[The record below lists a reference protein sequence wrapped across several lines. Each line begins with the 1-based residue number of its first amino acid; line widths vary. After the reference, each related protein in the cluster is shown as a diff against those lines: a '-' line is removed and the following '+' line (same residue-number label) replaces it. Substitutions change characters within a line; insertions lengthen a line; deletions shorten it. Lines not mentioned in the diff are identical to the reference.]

1 MTEATA
7 IKMRSSEKIIRS
19 ESTTAPPAHAFS
31 AVSVS
36 VSVSSAVLILVI
48 LEPSTVKN
56 SGGNIKTGYEQTRF
70 LLTVH
75 FSSES
80 MWSTRGTDEQSYN
93 GSRLIILN
101 KWNSSLYSWRKILF
115 FQKINP
121 HSILLG
127 FIYSFFYWFH
137 CFNFFY
143 SFVKSIIINN
153 NIYVCPSQRS
163 LPTPQF

>member
-36 VSVSSAVLILVI
+36 SAVLILLI

-56 SGGNIKTGYEQTRF
+56 SGGNIKTGYEQTSF

-80 MWSTRGTDEQSYN
+80 MSSTRGTDERSYN

-101 KWNSSLYSWRKILF
+101 K
-115 FQKINP
+115 
-121 HSILLG
+121 
-127 FIYSFFYWFH
+127 
-137 CFNFFY
+137 
-143 SFVKSIIINN
+143 
-153 NIYVCPSQRS
+153 
-163 LPTPQF
+163 

>member
-31 AVSVS
+31 A

-80 MWSTRGTDEQSYN
+80 MWSTRGTDEQSCN

-101 KWNSSLYSWRKILF
+101 K
-115 FQKINP
+115 
-121 HSILLG
+121 
-127 FIYSFFYWFH
+127 
-137 CFNFFY
+137 
-143 SFVKSIIINN
+143 
-153 NIYVCPSQRS
+153 
-163 LPTPQF
+163 

>member
-31 AVSVS
+31 AVSVSVS

-101 KWNSSLYSWRKILF
+101 K
-115 FQKINP
+115 
-121 HSILLG
+121 
-127 FIYSFFYWFH
+127 
-137 CFNFFY
+137 
-143 SFVKSIIINN
+143 
-153 NIYVCPSQRS
+153 
-163 LPTPQF
+163 

>member
-31 AVSVS
+31 AVS

-70 LLTVH
+70 LLTVN

-101 KWNSSLYSWRKILF
+101 K
-115 FQKINP
+115 
-121 HSILLG
+121 
-127 FIYSFFYWFH
+127 
-137 CFNFFY
+137 
-143 SFVKSIIINN
+143 
-153 NIYVCPSQRS
+153 
-163 LPTPQF
+163 